1 MHSDDL
7 DEIKRHFNVVA
18 ENIQGHVKLALEATS
33 AVRDDL
39 TAFRDEV
46 REQLGEV
53 NRKVDQTHA
62 LIRVSSSRLDGR
74 MGTLES
80 RVDRLEES

>member
-1 MHSDDL
+1 MQPDDL

-18 ENIQGHVKLALEATS
+18 ENIQEHVKLALEATS

-53 NRKVDQTHA
+53 NRKVDQTQA
-62 LIRVSSSRLDGR
+62 LIRVSNSRLDGR